1 MTALYKKS
9 SKESFMRR
17 QSLEGIIN
25 QSSMNSLLIVQ
36 KQPPH
41 PTPDNIV
48 SGAGNIETEG
58 ATERVPP
65 NRAEQIGIVTYKDI
79 EEFKRQIQFDLAK
92 LQQAL
97 EENTKKQMKESARK
111 QHKEINAINPVASL
125 PLGEVDQLS
134 QVIRGDAR
142 KNSQEP
148 LIDRFVS

>member
-1 MTALYKKS
+1 
-9 SKESFMRR
+9 MRR

-58 ATERVPP
+58 ATERVPL
-65 NRAEQIGIVTYKDI
+65 NRAEQIGIVTHKDI

-125 PLGEVDQLS
+125 PLGEVD
-134 QVIRGDAR
+134 
-142 KNSQEP
+142 
-148 LIDRFVS
+148 